1 MAAVA
6 TVRAPG
12 TRWWFPLI
20 LGVLA
25 ILVGISFLA
34 NPALTSVGF
43 VFGLGIYWIAAG
55 VLDLVQ
61 IFQDQTLWG
70 WRLFTG
76 ILGILAGA
84 WILSGILGKDH
95 PLGTAFAVGS
105 AFTWLLGFMG
115 LVYGVIAIV
124 GAFQG
129 GGWAPGVLG
138 AIGILTGLVLLVNTI
153 SATLALPLSLAVV
166 LIIGGIG
173 LIVAAFRS
181 R

>member
-1 MAAVA
+1 M
-6 TVRAPG
+6 
-12 TRWWFPLI
+12 RWWFPLI
-20 LGVLA
+20 LGILA

-34 NPALTSVGF
+34 SPAVTSVGF

-55 VLDLVQ
+55 ILDLVR

-76 ILGILAGA
+76 VLGILAGV
-84 WILSGILGKDH
+84 WILSGMLGQDH

-105 AFTWLLGFMG
+105 AFTWGLGLMG
-115 LVYGVIAIV
+115 IIYGVIAIV

-129 GGWAPGVLG
+129 GGWVPGALG
-138 AIGILTGLVLLVNTI
+138 AVGIVTGLVLLANPLQ
-153 SATLALPLSLAVV
+153 SALALPLSLAIV
-166 LIIGGIG
+166 LIAGGIAV
-173 LIVAAFRS
+173 IVAALRM